1 LYSAVTSYVIKGFNS
16 AKRTKNNATGLI
28 MILFQRL
35 VSSST
40 AAILS
45 AMEGRLDRLRYGEDN
60 NIDNYANEFDNGV
73 VDYDQTVDFENIYH
87 AAGEGFADEETLLCD
102 LIEQAKECMQTEIDA
117 KADALLKKY
126 KELQI
131 EANDK
136 DLKILI
142 FTEFR
147 TTQKMLFEFFKSNG
161 YSCDVINGSQDLD
174 TRQIALADF
183 KNKSQI
189 LIGTDAAGESL
200 NMQFCHIIV
209 NYDLPWNP
217 MMIEQRIGRVDRIGQ
232 KNIVKA
238 YNMLTNNSVDLRVY
252 EVIEEKLNNILE
264 QLGIDKT
271 SDVLDSTLDV
281 KKINQLYLQS
291 LLDPSKFEFA
301 GDKWLHEIKSKLKD
315 FQSTEGV
322 LPQVKED
329 EINIKKAAEIK
340 YSPLPQ
346 WLEELITEYTKV
358 HQGTLSKNLLNF
370 IDVKVNGVHKKITFD
385 AEAALMNPGIEH
397 ITLQHDWIKTLLSDI
412 SSVDNNKE
420 IPVLQSNQNDE
431 TSGYWSLWEITAKNQ
446 FDKKV
451 HYQCF
456 FIADNGKQYAA
467 YANDIWNRLI
477 SQDGSTLFK
486 VKEMTSFIKD
496 IEKELNEALYIVFQN
511 LEADVSE
518 KMKFKKENKMNS
530 YSFQKSRIN
539 KIGIENIKLSKLS
552 KLERENE
559 NWMKEF
565 QTNRK
570 IIPGTKQI
578 LTIRI
583 DG

>member
-1 LYSAVTSYVIKGFNS
+1 
-16 AKRTKNNATGLI
+16 
-28 MILFQRL
+28 M
-35 VSSST
+35 
-40 AAILS
+40 
-45 AMEGRLDRLRYGEDN
+45 
-60 NIDNYANEFDNGV
+60 
-73 VDYDQTVDFENIYH
+73 
-87 AAGEGFADEETLLCD
+87 
-102 LIEQAKECMQTEIDA
+102 
-117 KADALLKKY
+117 
-126 KELQI
+126 
-131 EANDK
+131 
-136 DLKILI
+136 
-142 FTEFR
+142 
-147 TTQKMLFEFFKSNG
+147 
-161 YSCDVINGSQDLD
+161 
-174 TRQIALADF
+174 
-183 KNKSQI
+183 
-189 LIGTDAAGESL
+189 
-200 NMQFCHIIV
+200 
-209 NYDLPWNP
+209 
-217 MMIEQRIGRVDRIGQ
+217 
-232 KNIVKA
+232 
-238 YNMLTNNSVDLRVY
+238 
-252 EVIEEKLNNILE
+252 
-264 QLGIDKT
+264 
-271 SDVLDSTLDV
+271 
-281 KKINQLYLQS
+281 
-291 LLDPSKFEFA
+291 
-301 GDKWLHEIKSKLKD
+301 HEIKSKLKD

-370 IDVKVNGVHKKITFD
+370 IDVKVNGLHKKITFD
-385 AEAALMNPGIEH
+385 AEAALINPGIEH
-397 ITLQHDWIKTLLSDI
+397 ITLQHDWVKTLLSDI

-431 TSGYWSLWEITAKNQ
+431 TSGYWSLWEITAKNN

-486 VKEMTSFIKD
+486 VKEMSSSSKD

-552 KLERENE
+552 KLEKEHDK
-559 NWMKEF
+559 WMKEF

-570 IIPGTKQI
+570 IIPGTKQL